1 MLRNLLFIAHKDDA
15 GWRKLNASNVLLVVA
30 DYAKEDASFVPAK
43 NAATTRWHARVRQ
56 TEFELLLT
64 GPKFWDVRAN
74 RGGGG
79 AVDLVMHL
87 HGYHFKS
94 AVALLT
100 KSGL

>member
-1 MLRNLLFIAHKDDA
+1 MRVDNQILDR
-15 GWRKLNASNVLLVVA
+15 WQKLDASNVLLAVA

-43 NAATTRWHARVRQ
+43 NAATTRWHARVGQ

-64 GPKFWDVRAN
+64 GPKFWDARAN

-87 HGYHFKS
+87 HGCHFKP
-94 AVALLT
+94 ATALL
-100 KSGL
+100 KESGL

>member
-1 MLRNLLFIAHKDDA
+1 MRVDNQILDR
-15 GWRKLNASNVLLVVA
+15 WQKLDASNVLLAVA
-30 DYAKEDASFVPAK
+30 DYAKEDVSFVPAK
-43 NAATTRWHARVRQ
+43 KAATTRWHARVRQ

-87 HGYHFKS
+87 HGCNFKP
-94 AVALLT
+94 AAALL
-100 KSGL
+100 KESGL

>member
-1 MLRNLLFIAHKDDA
+1 MRVDNQILD
-15 GWRKLNASNVLLVVA
+15 GWQKLDASNVLLAVA

-64 GPKFWDVRAN
+64 GPKFWDARAN

-87 HGYHFKS
+87 HGCHFKP
-94 AVALLT
+94 ATALL
-100 KSGL
+100 KESGL